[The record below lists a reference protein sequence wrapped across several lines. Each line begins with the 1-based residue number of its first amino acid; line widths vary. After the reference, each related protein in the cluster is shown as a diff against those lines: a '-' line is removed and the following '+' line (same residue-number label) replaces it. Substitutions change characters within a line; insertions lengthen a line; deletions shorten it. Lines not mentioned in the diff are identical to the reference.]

1 MKKKIYLYLSGG
13 LGNQLFQYAAA
24 KNLAII
30 NDADLLIDSLSGFV
44 TDFKDFRKFSL
55 NKKKL
60 KNVIFKNNILIFWF
74 YRIYKKFFKIDKLF
88 SNFFFCDFVNEI
100 LINYYDENIK
110 KIKINKKLFLF
121 GYFQSDKYF
130 FENKNSIIEELF
142 PAASNKK
149 IFIEMKDNILASN
162 SVALGLR
169 FYETYSKDILY
180 KFGGV
185 TPLDFY
191 KDAISAMLKKVP
203 SPTFYIFSTKLNN
216 VENFL
221 LNFNEIK
228 KRKFYIITEDN
239 GFEDANDN
247 LWLMSHCVNH
257 IISNSTLYWWGAF
270 FSSTRYKKQIII
282 SAENFVNKD
291 TCLDSWRLAN
301 YN

>member
-1 MKKKIYLYLSGG
+1 VKKKIYLYLSGG

-88 SNFFFCDFVNEI
+88 SNFFFCNIVNEI
-100 LINYYDENIK
+100 SINHYDENIK

-130 FENKNSIIEELF
+130 VENKNSIIEELF
-142 PAASNKK
+142 PAASKKK
-149 IFIEMKDNILASN
+149 IFVEMKDNILASN

-221 LNFNEIK
+221 LNFDEIK
-228 KRKFYIITEDN
+228 KHKFYIITEDN

-270 FSSTRYKKQIII
+270 FSSTRYKKQTII
-282 SAENFVNKD
+282 STENFANKD